1 MDISFGLFFLSGLF
15 FGILMMKFLAPTSEK
30 SQDFR
35 SRSAVYFYGF
45 LGEIYD
51 QYTQQTLGKRLI
63 FKMVS
68 QSKTPVTI
76 LHWIIILKD
85 QHTHIKR
92 AVEYRPQNCISVLKP
107 DESFTFEITDLTLFH
122 QECVDDIILRTKDHG
137 QVHLSPENLNELI
150 HEIRNK

>member
-1 MDISFGLFFLSGLF
+1 
-15 FGILMMKFLAPTSEK
+15 MKFLIPQKEGA
-30 SQDFR
+30 QDYA
-35 SRSAVYFYGF
+35 SRKAVYFYGF

-51 QYTQQTLGKRLI
+51 QYTQQVLGKRLI

-68 QSKTPVTI
+68 QTKTPVTI

-107 DESFTFEITDLTLFH
+107 DESFTFEITDLSLFH
-122 QECVDDIILRTKDHG
+122 QETVDDIILRTKDHG
-137 QVHLSPENLNELI
+137 QVHLSSENLNELI
-150 HEIRNK
+150 QEIRNK